1 MSQIDHKMYADW
13 TGQPPSN
20 RKHLLFPRA
29 IDIIIVIRIWSFAMA
44 KLFDLKFSPE

>member
-1 MSQIDHKMYADW
+1 MQIGLDSRPHDI
-13 TGQPPSN
+13 SN

-29 IDIIIVIRIWSFAMA
+29 IDIIIVIRTWSFAMA